1 MISADSAFTAEQLV
15 HSTTSSDIK
24 SSYAY
29 SLECEIALR
38 NLLSKG
44 K

>member
-15 HSTTSSDIK
+15 HSTTSDIK